1 MLNKSVARRYAE
13 AFFSI
18 AKESGKIDEF
28 QDELGKIVQTIEEVP
43 DLKEYFAHPLSP
55 VKGKKEIAKQIF
67 SSAMSPLALN
77 FLLLVL
83 DKKRQDY
90 LGMIYNEYVDMA
102 DESRNITK
110 AELISAMPIS
120 DDDLSALSDNL
131 SRSSGKTVQLR
142 VSVDP
147 SIIGGLKIRLGDKV
161 IDASIAK
168 KLEMLKRSLQTAK
181 IS

>member
-1 MLNKSVARRYAE
+1 MIVVNP
-13 AFFSI
+13 I
-18 AKESGKIDEF
+18 NNEF
-28 QDELGKIVQTIEEVP
+28 
-43 DLKEYFAHPLSP
+43 
-55 VKGKKEIAKQIF
+55 
-67 SSAMSPLALN
+67 
-77 FLLLVL
+77 
-83 DKKRQDY
+83 
-90 LGMIYNEYVDMA
+90 VDMA

-110 AELISAMPIS
+110 ADLISVMPIS
-120 DDDLSALSDNL
+120 DDDLNTLSDNL
-131 SRSSGKTVQLR
+131 SRSSGKTVQLK

>member
-1 MLNKSVARRYAE
+1 M
-13 AFFSI
+13 
-18 AKESGKIDEF
+18 
-28 QDELGKIVQTIEEVP
+28 
-43 DLKEYFAHPLSP
+43 
-55 VKGKKEIAKQIF
+55 
-67 SSAMSPLALN
+67 
-77 FLLLVL
+77 

-90 LGMIYNEYVDMA
+90 LELIYNEFVDMA

-110 AELISAMPIS
+110 ADLISAMPIS
-120 DDDLSALSDNL
+120 DDDLNTLSDNL
-131 SRSSGKTVQLR
+131 SRSSGKTVQLK

>member
-18 AKESGKIDEF
+18 AQEAGKIDEY
-28 QDELGKIVQTIEEVP
+28 QDELGKIVQTIEDIP
-43 DLKEYFAHPLSP
+43 DLKAYFAHPLLP
-55 VKGKKEIAKQIF
+55 AKEKKEIAKQVF
-67 SSAMSPLALN
+67 GSAVSPLALN
-77 FLLLVL
+77 FLLLIL

-90 LGMIYNEYVDMA
+90 LGLINKEYVDMA
-102 DESRNITK
+102 DLSRNITK

-120 DDDLSALSDNL
+120 DEDLNTLSDNL
-131 SRSSGKTVQLR
+131 SRSSGTTVQLR